1 MLGRP
6 HWGLFFAVI
15 GRDSKGCRP
24 VAKGNFGHPV
34 NARKGRQRAAL
45 RAKAKQSA
53 PVVTFFS
60 PVFFCGASAQCGAQ
74 AARRIDRRK
83 TESLRPL
90 HLPTDPPAKRGN
102 RVKTESLRPVIHTS
116 APVVFPSPAPR
127 DPDAIRRPFFNGLRS
142 FRNRLVFFRHI
153 CYVIYKTEGG
163 ST

>member
-1 MLGRP
+1 MHP
-6 HWGLFFAVI
+6 WGLFFCRHRKRFE
-15 GRDSKGCRP
+15 GLPTGCQ
-24 VAKGNFGHPV
+24 
-34 NARKGRQRAAL
+34 RQFRASCECPKREATGGL
-45 RAKAKQSA
+45 ASKAKQSA

-90 HLPTDPPAKRGN
+90 HLPTDPPANRGN

-127 DPDAIRRPFFNGLRS
+127 DPDAIRRPFFNGIRS